1 MSEQPLKFGDKVVNK
16 REHHASKQAIAL
28 NLVDTN
34 KIVILKNSNTV
45 IMVLNVLLAIYTMM
59 M

>member
-16 REHHASKQAIAL
+16 RELNASKQAIAL